1 MGDRASVSFSNIPTG
16 FKGEP
21 VEGAER
27 EFSPVLFSHW
37 GGMDFVNEAYRY
49 ARELKARVKG
59 KQFNPLDRLEPG
71 TVMVDFIRHITKGE
85 EVIESN
91 LYLGRTQDDGDNSD
105 NGHHDI
111 ALDALGERG

>member
-1 MGDRASVSFSNIPTG
+1 MGDRASVSFSNSQKD
-16 FKGEP
+16 FKGNP
-21 VEGAER
+21 IPNADRER
-27 EFSPVLFSHW
+27 SVVLFSHW

-59 KQFNPLDRLEPG
+59 KHFNPLDRLEPG
-71 TVMVDFIRHITKGE
+71 TVMVDFIRHITEGE

-91 LYLGRTQDDGDNSD
+91 LYLGATEEDGDNSD

-111 ALDALGERG
+111 QLDTLDEKA